1 MGELKDKASRYSQ
14 AFHGALPLADV
25 EGRSRKAAKIK
36 AVLDAEGVL
45 DRPALRLLD
54 IGCAFGIILERL
66 TPPDGLG
73 VGIDM
78 DETLG
83 TAGSNLIFVRAD
95 AESMPFPAK
104 SFNIVICN
112 HMYEHTDDPQKL
124 VAEISRVMKDDG
136 ACYFAGPNKY
146 EPIEPHYGLPFLSWL
161 PRPVADV
168 YMRMTGKGDC
178 YPEKPY
184 SRRQLAALLRMFDIV
199 DYTGK
204 ILDDPVRFSATDI
217 LPPGSL
223 KVSLAK
229 AVHRFAS
236 FFFPGFVFVLRKNRA
251 ASIRPLS

>member
-14 AFHGALPLADV
+14 SFNGALPLADV

-36 AVLDAEGVL
+36 AVLDAEGAL
-45 DRPALRLLD
+45 DKPGLRVLD

-66 TPPDGLG
+66 TPLDGMG

-78 DETLG
+78 DE
-83 TAGSNLIFVRAD
+83 AIASSGSNLIFVRAD
-95 AESMPFPAK
+95 AESMPFREK
-104 SFNIVICN
+104 SFDIVICN

-124 VAEISRVMKDDG
+124 IAEINRVMEDDG

-161 PRPVADV
+161 PRPIADV
-168 YMRMTGKGDC
+168 YMRITGKGDS

-184 SRRQLAALLRMFDIV
+184 SHTELRVLLRKFEIV

-204 ILDDPVRFSATDI
+204 ILADPVRFNATDI

-223 KVSLAK
+223 KVGIAR
-229 AVHRFAS
+229 AVYRFAF
-236 FFFPGFVFVLRKNRA
+236 FFFPGFVYVLRKSRA
-251 ASIRPLS
+251 AAT